1 MPRNESIRMIT
12 NDSNWHSQRY
22 YFSISRR
29 ISAKQLPPH
38 TSSEKKN
45 HLVILI
51 KKDTTPKCHYNPR
64 IKEIIH
70 LSFYESTMY
79 LVCCVMLI

>member
-38 TSSEKKN
+38 SSSEKK
-45 HLVILI
+45 
-51 KKDTTPKCHYNPR
+51 
-64 IKEIIH
+64 
-70 LSFYESTMY
+70 ESPSYINQKRYYTKMP
-79 LVCCVMLI
+79 L